1 MAAVPEDFLTT
12 GFPVLLEDSLK
23 KCQFHRAPI
32 FTYHEHWI
40 NDTETEYHVE
50 VIVKAND
57 SPTSWFFEGPQMATL
72 VLAVE
77 TATLKALTRLRDL
90 LPEMADELATRFLP
104 YRKEGEDESSAP
116 APPLEEGLPLRF
128 QTYFSLC
135 ADSLA
140 QHLASESMELRKELH
155 ETKALL
161 LQAQVKTDRIKKE
174 GAPPGQPAIA
184 YRGGRPP
191 KDGEPPHQHRMSARD
206 YRKLFTPPAKQRRV
220 ELLHSPTPSSNEGSQ
235 AIDDEEE
242 DPEEPDYATEHSTT

>member
-12 GFPVLLEDSLK
+12 GFPVLPEDSLK

-40 NDTETEYHVE
+40 NDTEMEYHVE
-50 VIVKAND
+50 VIVRAND

-140 QHLASESMELRKELH
+140 QHLASESMEL
-155 ETKALL
+155 
-161 LQAQVKTDRIKKE
+161 
-174 GAPPGQPAIA
+174 
-184 YRGGRPP
+184 
-191 KDGEPPHQHRMSARD
+191 
-206 YRKLFTPPAKQRRV
+206 
-220 ELLHSPTPSSNEGSQ
+220 
-235 AIDDEEE
+235 
-242 DPEEPDYATEHSTT
+242 

>member
-1 MAAVPEDFLTT
+1 
-12 GFPVLLEDSLK
+12 
-23 KCQFHRAPI
+23 
-32 FTYHEHWI
+32 
-40 NDTETEYHVE
+40 
-50 VIVKAND
+50 
-57 SPTSWFFEGPQMATL
+57 MATL
-72 VLAVE
+72 VLVIE

-90 LPEMADELATRFLP
+90 LPEMEDELATRLLP

-116 APPLEEGLPLRF
+116 APPLEGLPLRF

-161 LQAQVKTDRIKKE
+161 LQSQGKTDRIKKE

-191 KDGEPPHQHRMSARD
+191 KDGEPPQQHRMSVKE
-206 YRKLFTPPAKQRRV
+206 YHKLFAPPAKQCRV
-220 ELLHSPTPSSNEGSQ
+220 ELLHSPTPQVTKKLGRMKMRKKTQRSRNTRPSIPPLRHHSQ
-235 AIDDEEE
+235 LG
-242 DPEEPDYATEHSTT
+242 YAC